1 MHQPEGLSSSI
12 ATQYDARA
20 LASTRG
26 KGFAGINGKNASWLN
41 ESSGLHHHEIRYG

>member
-12 ATQYDARA
+12 AAQYDARA

-26 KGFAGINGKNASWLN
+26 KGFAGINGKNAWWLN